1 MMTHKKKSYVYCEF
15 DKCVVAERKA
25 AWTRLDRKSRPQST
39 ALEDNIGESV
49 LQGMYA
55 QQHVSSHATVH
66 GPFLASIYA
75 RATSYMQNPYPGAKK
90 IEAVSRSKIGS
101 GALIY
106 YSFDMVF

>member
-55 QQHVSSHATVH
+55 QQHVSSHATVY
-66 GPFLASIYA
+66 GPFLASIRA
-75 RATSYMQNPYPGAKK
+75 RDLIHAKSIPGREK